1 MGKGRIVNRRGLLR
15 GLGVIG
21 VGTVVA
27 RVDLRF
33 PGAVQG
39 QAVSKIRVKSSGLP
53 ATVAGIRL
61 VDSPI
66 ARRAVELSRESSP
79 PYMFNHAIRTY
90 LFGSL
95 IGRALGQEFDDEI
108 FFLACVLHDL
118 GLTERFQGDLPFEI
132 QGAQAAKHFLQENA
146 YSKDGTEMVWDGIA
160 MHPAAIGQFK
170 RPEIA
175 LVGAGAGTDVVGP
188 DFEQVKKKDV
198 DEIVAAFPR
207 LDFKTSFLKSCADVI
222 RKHPRSASRTF
233 MRDIGERYVKDYH
246 PKNFC
251 EAVAQAPFAE

>member
-1 MGKGRIVNRRGLLR
+1 MDNWLVGKRGYQPLSGVVILERYGVVRVGLRRQGVVGYRSTTGPLWRHAVRETGSYPGFRQMGKGRIVNRRGLLR

-95 IGRALGQEFDDEI
+95 KIGRASCRER
-108 FFLACVLHDL
+108 VLM
-118 GLTERFQGDLPFEI
+118 P
-132 QGAQAAKHFLQENA
+132 
-146 YSKDGTEMVWDGIA
+146 V
-160 MHPAAIGQFK
+160 
-170 RPEIA
+170 
-175 LVGAGAGTDVVGP
+175 
-188 DFEQVKKKDV
+188 
-198 DEIVAAFPR
+198 
-207 LDFKTSFLKSCADVI
+207 
-222 RKHPRSASRTF
+222 
-233 MRDIGERYVKDYH
+233 
-246 PKNFC
+246 
-251 EAVAQAPFAE
+251 